1 MNQLNQ
7 HKQTIEIIIS
17 FEWSGN
23 YS

>member
-7 HKQTIEIIIS
+7 HKQTIEIIIY
-17 FEWSGN
+17 FECSGN